1 MSVGLNTV
9 YCQFCQHRIG
19 LLRSLAD
26 REFCS
31 SEHRKQMQARSARA
45 LRDAGYELYSMEECW
60 NERYVEKL
68 KKRRE
73 QPDTV
78 KQGSLPGAAMAMA
91 CLGGIAMV
99 AVFSGRG
106 GGGFATLPAP
116 KLGGAKPSF
125 ITGLINR
132 LPSNAPNIAKTET
145 FSAGWKNWE
154 GANRGASGWSF
165 DAGLIRPGDL
175 RLWKESTDLSN
186 YKFQFE
192 GKIDRRGMSWAFRAP
207 NLDNYYATK
216 INLSG
221 RGNMPEIVRYMVLNG
236 KAGPKQTFP
245 LPLSIKPSEFFKV
258 DVKVK
263 GQQFVTSIDGRVVD
277 VWNNNQLRAGGVGF
291 FNDKGEL
298 SALRWA
304 SLTEADT
311 FVEKMKS
318 FLYLSYIIPPPMN

>member
-1 MSVGLNTV
+1 MSVGNNKLN
-9 YCQFCQHRIG
+9 CQFCQHRIG
-19 LLRSLAD
+19 FLRSVTD
-26 REFCS
+26 KEFCS
-31 SEHRKQMQARSARA
+31 SEHRNQMLARSSRA

-68 KKRRE
+68 KKRQE
-73 QPDTV
+73 QPEITKHASV
-78 KQGSLPGAAMAMA
+78 PGAAFAMA
-91 CLGGIAMV
+91 CLVGIAMI
-99 AVFSGRG
+99 AALGGRG
-106 GGGFATLPAP
+106 GGGSFTPSAVP
-116 KLGGAKPSF
+116 KLGGMQPSY
-125 ITGLINR
+125 INR
-132 LPSNAPNIAKTET
+132 FLNKLPSSSPSIAMTET
-145 FSAGWKNWE
+145 FSTGWKNWE
-154 GANRGASGWSF
+154 GATRGASGWSF

-175 RLWKESTDLSN
+175 RLWRNSVDLSN

-216 INLSG
+216 INLAG
-221 RGNMPEIVRYMVLNG
+221 KGNHPEIVRYTVLNG
-236 KAGPKQTFP
+236 RAGPKQVFP
-245 LPLSIKPSEFFKV
+245 LPISLKASEFFRV

-304 SLTEADT
+304 TLAEADT
-311 FVEKMKS
+311 LVEKMKS
-318 FLYLSYIIPPPMN
+318 FLYLSYIIPPPM

>member
-1 MSVGLNTV
+1 M

-19 LLRSLAD
+19 LLRTLTDS
-26 REFCS
+26 EFCS

-68 KKRRE
+68 KKRKE
-73 QPDTV
+73 QPEV
-78 KQGSLPGAAMAMA
+78 SKQGSLPGAAVAMA
-91 CLGGIAMV
+91 CLAGIAMF

-106 GGGFATLPAP
+106 GGGGGATLPAP
-116 KLGGAKPSF
+116 KLGGTKPSF
-125 ITGLINR
+125 IAGLMNK
-132 LPSNAPNIAKTET
+132 LPASSPSIAKTET

-154 GANRGASGWSF
+154 GATNGASGWSF
-165 DAGLIRPGDL
+165 DAGLIRPGNL

-216 INLSG
+216 INLAG

-236 KAGPKQTFP
+236 KAGPKSSFP
-245 LPLSIKPSEFFKV
+245 LPISLKPSEFFRV

-263 GQQFVTSIDGRVVD
+263 GPQFVTSIDGRVVD

-304 SLTEADT
+304 SLSEADT